1 MDNFIHR
8 GLPNIGVDVKMTEA
22 KTESVEIKAS
32 KTEYKKHP
40 YLQTF
45 IVLAVLTAIE
55 VAVSYADGP
64 VVTAILL
71 LLAVGKAALVGAV
84 FMHIAYDKR
93 PAFLVVTVFLIPLM
107 AASILIF
114 SVWKDFR
121 GTAVA

>member
-1 MDNFIHR
+1 MN
-8 GLPNIGVDVKMTEA
+8 E
-22 KTESVEIKAS
+22 
-32 KTEYKKHP
+32 TEYKKHP

-45 IVLAVLTAIE
+45 IVLAILTVVE

-93 PAFLVVTVFLIPLM
+93 PAFLVGTVFLIPM
-107 AASILIF
+107 AAASILIF
-114 SVWKDFR
+114 SVWKDWR
-121 GTAVA
+121 GVATA

>member
-1 MDNFIHR
+1 MSETR
-8 GLPNIGVDVKMTEA
+8 TSETKM
-22 KTESVEIKAS
+22 SD
-32 KTEYKKHP
+32 TEYKKHP

-45 IVLAVLTAIE
+45 IALAVLTAVE
-55 VAVSYADGP
+55 VGVSNLDGP

-114 SVWKDFR
+114 SVWKDWR